1 MSIYI
6 TLEKVVILIIGFLLG
21 ALSIYLFLYI
31 KQTVSEKKIKE
42 RIDELKRQE
51 KEIIISAEKKAIE
64 ILEKAREEREK
75 IISDLQKKYLI
86 IKRKNF

>member
-75 IISDLQKKYLI
+75 IISD
-86 IKRKNF
+86 